1 MRSGYKPM
9 AAKPLLWDSKE
20 LAGLTAYLLTVQKTF
35 KPSHQ
40 PSRRLP
46 MKRIQTTTLLVLSSL
61 MSLAMAGDI
70 KPFNQTEFD
79 KLTHEGKPVV
89 LDISATWC
97 PTCKAQK
104 PIIDGL
110 IKQPAY
116 KDVTLMT
123 IDFDTAK
130 PTLKKFKVTMQSTL
144 VAFKGEKEVGR
155 SVGDTTPEGLEGLVK
170 KTVN

>member
-1 MRSGYKPM
+1 MKFAKT
-9 AAKPLLWDSKE
+9 AALL
-20 LAGLTAYLLTVQKTF
+20 A
-35 KPSHQ
+35 
-40 PSRRLP
+40 
-46 MKRIQTTTLLVLSSL
+46 LSSL
-61 MSLAMAGDI
+61 MSLAMAGEI
-70 KPFNQTEFD
+70 KPFNQKDFD
-79 KLTHEGKPVV
+79 KLTHDGKPVV

-97 PTCKAQK
+97 PTCKEQK

-110 IKQPAY
+110 MKQPAY

-123 IDFDTAK
+123 IDFDAAK

-144 VAFKGEKEVGR
+144 VAFKGDKEVGR

>member
-1 MRSGYKPM
+1 MKFAKF
-9 AAKPLLWDSKE
+9 AA
-20 LAGLTAYLLTVQKTF
+20 LLT
-35 KPSHQ
+35 
-40 PSRRLP
+40 
-46 MKRIQTTTLLVLSSL
+46 LSSL

-70 KPFNQTEFD
+70 KPFNQQEFD
-79 KLTHEGKPVV
+79 KLTHDGKPVV

-110 IKQPAY
+110 MKQPAY

-123 IDFDTAK
+123 LDFDADK
-130 PTLKKFKVTMQSTL
+130 PTLKRFKVSMQSTL
-144 VAFKGEKEVGR
+144 VAFKGDKEVDR
-155 SVGDTTPEGLEGLVK
+155 STGDTTPAGLEALVK